1 MALKLIRERS
11 TGLYLSADFD
21 TTTFAGAERTA
32 DDNEATWLSTTD
44 DFDAAILA
52 SVASYAD
59 QFELVDLHDCVCE

>member
-1 MALKLIRERS
+1 MALKLIREQT

-21 TTTFAGAERTA
+21 TTTFAGDERTA

-52 SVASYAD
+52 SVALYAD
-59 QFELVDLHDCVCE
+59 QFEVVDLQAE

>member
-1 MALKLIRERS
+1 MALKLIRERT

-59 QFELVDLHDCVCE
+59 QFEVVDLQDCE

>member
-1 MALKLIRERS
+1 MALKLIRERA
-11 TGLYLSADFD
+11 TGLYLSANFD

-59 QFELVDLHDCVCE
+59 QFEVVDLQAE

>member
-1 MALKLIRERS
+1 MALKLIRERT

-52 SVASYAD
+52 SVALYGD
-59 QFELVDLHDCVCE
+59 QFEVVDLQDCE

>member
-1 MALKLIRERS
+1 MALKLIREQT

-52 SVASYAD
+52 SVALYAD
-59 QFELVDLHDCVCE
+59 QFEVVDLQAE